1 MLQLLTEKYFADY
14 HKRLNRSLTDALPLG
29 ETPVFAPDSFGFY
42 TSVASVY
49 SSKIEGEEIDT
60 DSYLKHRYMG
70 VKFKPDYTKKIDD
83 LFKAYAFARDN
94 TLTLDNLL
102 TAHTL
107 LTKNILRSVQRGKVR
122 TGVIYVTDENE
133 RILYIGANPSTV
145 KREFEK
151 LLQDIDFLLSQDLT
165 IYETFYYA
173 AYIHL
178 LFLNIHPF
186 ADGNGRSARLLEKW
200 FLAQK
205 LGEQAWYI
213 PSEKYYYRHLSDYYK
228 NLQRLGLEY
237 ESLNYDYA
245 LPFLLMLVE
254 SLG

>member
-14 HKRLNRSLTDALPLG
+14 HKRLSRSLTDALPLG
-29 ETPVFAPDSFGFY
+29 ETPLFAPDSFGFY

-49 SSKIEGEEIDT
+49 SSKIEGEEIDA

-145 KREFEK
+145 KGEFEK

-165 IYETFYYA
+165 IYEIFYYA

-178 LFLNIHPF
+178 LFLNIPSLFAEFLSQKPF
-186 ADGNGRSARLLEKW
+186 FK
-200 FLAQK
+200 
-205 LGEQAWYI
+205 
-213 PSEKYYYRHLSDYYK
+213 
-228 NLQRLGLEY
+228 
-237 ESLNYDYA
+237 
-245 LPFLLMLVE
+245 
-254 SLG
+254 